1 MKIFIIR
8 PPFNFLGGISYH
20 YRGLAPFWK
29 EDVTY
34 LPCGRRNKVPALL
47 TLIPDWFRLFFRLII
62 KKPDVILVNT
72 SLLWPP
78 LFRDAIFILIASLF
92 RVKVATFIHGW
103 NDNVYNKLSAHPS
116 LFTKIYNKSI
126 FLYVLCSDFRDSLVK
141 IGITKPILL
150 NSTKVDNH
158 LLDNYYRE
166 YKEVKP
172 VRILFLARADY
183 DKGLDVAIETVK
195 ILQDRKVDVKF
206 TVCGVGP
213 FLEDAK
219 QQVKEYHIDHIV
231 DFKGYV
237 YAEKKRD
244 NLINNDIY
252 LFPTKHG
259 EGMPASV
266 LEAMAMGLAV
276 VTRPVGGIKDF
287 FEHGKMGFLTESV
300 DPSVFADLIENL
312 CSDYELVKTMSHYN
326 HEFASQHFLASIVV
340 DKMENDF
347 RGYI

>member
-1 MKIFIIR
+1 MEDSATKVVKFSLC
-8 PPFNFLGGISYH
+8 NSD
-20 YRGLAPFWK
+20 AP
-29 EDVTY
+29 
-34 LPCGRRNKVPALL
+34 
-47 TLIPDWFRLFFRLII
+47 LFM
-62 KKPDVILVNT
+62 PVIL
-72 SLLWPP
+72 
-78 LFRDAIFILIASLF
+78 AI
-92 RVKVATFIHGW
+92 
-103 NDNVYNKLSAHPS
+103 
-116 LFTKIYNKSI
+116 
-126 FLYVLCSDFRDSLVK
+126 
-141 IGITKPILL
+141 
-150 NSTKVDNH
+150 
-158 LLDNYYRE
+158 LD
-166 YKEVKP
+166 
-172 VRILFLARADY
+172 
-183 DKGLDVAIETVK
+183 
-195 ILQDRKVDVKF
+195 
-206 TVCGVGP
+206 
-213 FLEDAK
+213 LEDAK
-219 QQVKEYHIDHIV
+219 QLVKEYHIDHIV

-266 LEAMAMGLAV
+266 LEAMALGLAV

-312 CSDYELVKTMSHYN
+312 CSDYELVKTMSQYN